1 MAEKTTTKVTK
12 DSIIGD
18 VIKQNPKAEAVI
30 EKYFG
35 KGCFTCPG
43 IKMESIGFGA
53 SMHGVDPEAIVN
65 EINALENQ

>member
-1 MAEKTTTKVTK
+1 MAEARTKVTK

-18 VIKQNPKAEAVI
+18 VIKQNPRAETII

-35 KGCFTCPG
+35 RGCFTCPG
-43 IKMESIGFGA
+43 VKMESIGFGA
-53 SMHGVDPEAIVN
+53 SMHGVDPEVIVN